1 MSIESKKLIIDCI
14 KHKNIHKVPTMYRG
28 EPSTNERLIK
38 FFNLSSLED
47 DWERLIELLG
57 ADNYSD
63 GETLGG
69 FSTYFPKYTGPD
81 FKSLFEIN
89 RFDIWGINSEEVY
102 IGKERHIVFSK
113 IPPLGSKD
121 EIAALNNYPYPKL
134 EWFDFTVYKN
144 NTEQVSFKSHKNQRE
159 IKLSDFKKSEA
170 YFLNASCLNS
180 IFMVSTYLRG
190 MEKLFMD
197 FLLNPLYAETL
208 IAKIGEFMVE
218 FNEKNLAII
227 GEFIDL
233 YGIWDDFADQEGLM
247 ISPSVWRKFY
257 KPWYTKLINE
267 AKKYNLLVCFHVC
280 GNCSEIIGDLIEI
293 GVDIL
298 DPIQVSA
305 KNMNLENLK
314 AKFGENICFHGGLD
328 TQKFLP
334 FVTPEEVRKEVR
346 RIKNLFNKG
355 GGLILGPSHYLT
367 SDIPIDNILA
377 IYSE

>member
-1 MSIESKKLIIDCI
+1 MSAETKKLLLDSIM
-14 KHKNIHKVPTMYRG
+14 HKSTDKIPTMYRG
-28 EPSTNERLIK
+28 EPSTNEMLIK
-38 FFNLSSLED
+38 LFNLSSIED
-47 DWERLIELLG
+47 DWEKLILLLG

-69 FSTYFPKYTGPD
+69 FSTYFPNYKGPD
-81 FKSLFEIN
+81 FKSLFEVN
-89 RFDIWGINSEEVY
+89 RFDIWGISSEEVY

-113 IPPLGSKD
+113 IPPLGIKD
-121 EIAALNNYPYPKL
+121 DISALDDYPYPKL
-134 EWFDFTVYKN
+134 DWFDFTVYRN
-144 NTEQVSFKSHKNQRE
+144 NTEQVSFKSHKDQQE
-159 IKLSDFKKSEA
+159 IKLIDFKKSES
-170 YFLNASCLNS
+170 YFLNTSCLNS

-208 IAKIGEFMVE
+208 IAKIGGFMVE
-218 FNEKNLAII
+218 FNNKNLANI

-257 KPWYTKLINE
+257 KPWYIKLINE

-280 GNCSEIIGDLIEI
+280 GNCSEIIGDLIEM

-298 DPIQVSA
+298 DPVQVSA
-305 KNMNLENLK
+305 KNMSLENLK
-314 AKFGENICFHGGLD
+314 VKFGKNICFHGGLD

-334 FVTPEEVRKEVR
+334 FVTPKEVREEVR
-346 RIKNLFNKG
+346 RINNLFDRS

-367 SDIPIDNILA
+367 SDIPVDNILA
-377 IYSE
+377 IYRD

>member
-1 MSIESKKLIIDCI
+1 MSAKTKKLLLDSIG
-14 KHKNIHKVPTMYRG
+14 HKGGDKVPTMYRG
-28 EPSTNERLIK
+28 EPSTNEKLIK
-38 FFNLSSLED
+38 FFNLRNVED
-47 DWERLIELLG
+47 DWEKLTLLLG

-69 FSTYFPKYTGPD
+69 FTTYFPKYTGPD
-81 FKSLFEIN
+81 FKSLFEVN
-89 RFDIWGINSEEVY
+89 RFDIWGITTEEIF

-113 IPPLGSKD
+113 IPPLGSRD
-121 EIAALNNYPYPKL
+121 EIAALNNYSYPKL
-134 EWFDFTVYKN
+134 DWFDFTVYKN
-144 NTEQVSFKSHKNQRE
+144 NTEQISFKSHKDQLE
-159 IKLSDFKKSEA
+159 IKLSDFKKSDD

-180 IFMVSTYLRG
+180 IYMVSTYLRG
-190 MEKLFMD
+190 TEKLFMD

-208 IAKIGEFMVE
+208 ISKIGDFMVE
-218 FNEKNLAII
+218 FNKKNLASI

-247 ISPSVWRKFY
+247 ISPALWRKFY
-257 KPWYTKLINE
+257 KPWYLKLINE

-298 DPIQVSA
+298 DPVQVSA
-305 KNMNLENLK
+305 KNMSLDNLK
-314 AKFGENICFHGGLD
+314 EKFGKNICFHGGLD

-334 FVTPEEVRKEVR
+334 FVTPKEVRKEVI
-346 RIKNLFNKG
+346 RINNLFAES

-377 IYSE
+377 IYKN